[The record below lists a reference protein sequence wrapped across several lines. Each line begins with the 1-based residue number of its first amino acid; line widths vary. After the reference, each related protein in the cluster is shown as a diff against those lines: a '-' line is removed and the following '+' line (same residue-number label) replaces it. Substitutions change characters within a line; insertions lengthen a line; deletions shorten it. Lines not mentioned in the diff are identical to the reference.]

1 MSRRQNEMK
10 AADYVTDQRG
20 KLAAPTGC
28 FCHTLSLLSSL
39 VSDFPEPSEGEEK
52 KFTLK
57 YLFCFVFR
65 LKTKVK

>member
-10 AADYVTDQRG
+10 AVDYVTDQRG

-39 VSDFPEPSEGEEK
+39 VSDFPELSE
-52 KFTLK
+52 
-57 YLFCFVFR
+57 
-65 LKTKVK
+65 